1 MNWSKSMPISSH
13 SKVRHQSGAAL
24 MVVLLILLI
33 MALLSTSL
41 VSSSVVGSRLVANQ
55 QRQME
60 LDIVARSA
68 QAQVMNQ
75 LWNVLN
81 NSNANYSFSLP
92 TGFFIVNNS
101 QKTECIGQVS
111 TQTNDIL
118 DDVNYN
124 EVSTNF
130 AQWDALWYYHYWE
143 SVLTIE
149 HNNSGARV
157 TATAGFKYLSVN
169 KDDTNCQSYGS
180 NGVYNLGLDGDETTA
195 DYWQSDVNNQAG
207 QSWQDDPSLKP
218 ENPGD
223 GGLIID
229 DGRVRMTYFYLHID

>member
-1 MNWSKSMPISSH
+1 MPISSH

-81 NSNANYSFSLP
+81 VSGTGYDFSDLP
-92 TGFFIVNNS
+92 TGFTVNNDS
-101 QKTECIGQVS
+101 PTTACIGQVS
-111 TQTNDIL
+111 GQSN
-118 DDVNYN
+118 
-124 EVSTNF
+124 VSGSWT
-130 AQWDALWYYHYWE
+130 DHWYYHYW
-143 SVLTIE
+143 
-149 HNNSGARV
+149 
-157 TATAGFKYLSVN
+157 
-169 KDDTNCQSYGS
+169 
-180 NGVYNLGLDGDETTA
+180 
-195 DYWQSDVNNQAG
+195 
-207 QSWQDDPSLKP
+207 
-218 ENPGD
+218 
-223 GGLIID
+223 
-229 DGRVRMTYFYLHID
+229 

>member
-81 NSNANYSFSLP
+81 VSGTGYDFSDLP
-92 TGFFIVNNS
+92 TGFTVNNDS
-101 QKTECIGQVS
+101 PTTACIGQVS
-111 TQTNDIL
+111 GQSN
-118 DDVNYN
+118 
-124 EVSTNF
+124 VSGSWT
-130 AQWDALWYYHYWE
+130 DHWYYHYWE
-143 SVLTIE
+143 SVLTVK
-149 HNNSGARV
+149 HSGSDAQV

-180 NGVYNLGLDGDETTA
+180 NGVYNLGLDGGETTA

>member
-111 TQTNDIL
+111 GQSN
-118 DDVNYN
+118 
-124 EVSTNF
+124 VSGSWT
-130 AQWDALWYYHYWE
+130 DHWYYHYWE

-157 TATAGFKYLSVN
+157 TATAGFKYLSDRS
-169 KDDTNCQSYGS
+169 DDDNCGDYDPEGI
-180 NGVYNLGLDGDETTA
+180 YNLGLDGDETTA

>member
-1 MNWSKSMPISSH
+1 MICIESMPMLRY

-41 VSSSVVGSRLVANQ
+41 MSSSVVGSRLVANQ

-68 QAQVMNQ
+68 QAQVMSQ

-81 NSNANYSFSLP
+81 VSGTGYDFNDLP
-92 TGFFIVNNS
+92 TGFTVENDS
-101 QKTECIGQVS
+101 PTTACIGQVS
-111 TQTNDIL
+111 GQSN
-118 DDVNYN
+118 
-124 EVSTNF
+124 VSGSWT
-130 AQWDALWYYHYWE
+130 DHWYYHYWE
-143 SVLTIE
+143 SELTVK

-169 KDDTNCQSYGS
+169 KDDDNCQSYGS
-180 NGVYNLGLDGDETTA
+180 NDSYNLGLDPSN
-195 DYWQSDVNNQAG
+195 WQSNVANQAG
-207 QSWQDDPSLKP
+207 ESWQDDPSLKP
-218 ENPGD
+218 ENPD
-223 GGLIID
+223 GASVTIV
-229 DGRVRMTYFYLHID
+229 DGRVRMTYFYLHIDT

>member
-1 MNWSKSMPISSH
+1 MNWSKSMPILSL

-41 VSSSVVGSRLVANQ
+41 MSSSVVGSRLVANQ

-68 QAQVMNQ
+68 QAQVMSQ

-81 NSNANYSFSLP
+81 VSGTGYDFSDLP
-92 TGFFIVNNS
+92 TGFTVNNNS
-101 QKTECIGQVS
+101 PTTVCIGQVS
-111 TQTNDIL
+111 GQSN
-118 DDVNYN
+118 
-124 EVSTNF
+124 VSGSWT
-130 AQWDALWYYHYWE
+130 DHWYYHYWE
-143 SVLTIE
+143 SVLTVK

-169 KDDTNCQSYGS
+169 KDDANCQSYGS
-180 NGVYNLGLDGDETTA
+180 SGFYNLGLDPSN
-195 DYWQSDVNNQAG
+195 WQSNVANQDG
-207 QSWQDDPSLKP
+207 ESWQDDPSLKP
-218 ENPGD
+218 EKPGD

-229 DGRVRMTYFYLHID
+229 DGRVRMTYFYLHIDTEIDAGI

>member
-92 TGFFIVNNS
+92 TGFFIVGDLPT
-101 QKTECIGQVS
+101 TECLGQVS
-111 TQTNDIL
+111 GQTNL
-118 DDVNYN
+118 PLEGVNYN
-124 EVSTNF
+124 GVNADF

-157 TATAGFKYLSVN
+157 TATAGFKYLSDRS
-169 KDDTNCQSYGS
+169 DDDNCEDYDPEGI
-180 NGVYNLGLDGDETTA
+180 YNLGLDGDETSA
-195 DYWQSDVNNQAG
+195 DYWQSNVDNQAG
-207 QSWQDDPSLKP
+207 QSLQDDPSLKP